1 MAVMKGI
8 MGARYGT
15 VMTLHYNSALD
26 FIKGKQLE
34 TEMKIC
40 AVVLKRSRP
49 GGEEEEEEEEG
60 RERERKRDWRS
71 SLKGYYFTDQ
81 SRSRSVLIHFIL
93 CSEIKFCRH
102 VTVMC
107 FHRSAD

>member
-49 GGEEEEEEEEG
+49 GDGG
-60 RERERKRDWRS
+60 AIVK
-71 SLKGYYFTDQ
+71 
-81 SRSRSVLIHFIL
+81 V
-93 CSEIKFCRH
+93 
-102 VTVMC
+102 
-107 FHRSAD
+107 

>member
-1 MAVMKGI
+1 MIMAVMKGI

-49 GGEEEEEEEEG
+49 GGG
-60 RERERKRDWRS
+60 GGGGGGERERLEIFIKR
-71 SLKGYYFTDQ
+71 
-81 SRSRSVLIHFIL
+81 IL
-93 CSEIKFCRH
+93 LHGSE
-102 VTVMC
+102 
-107 FHRSAD
+107 S

>member
-49 GGEEEEEEEEG
+49 GDGG
-60 RERERKRDWRS
+60 ERENERLEIFIKR
-71 SLKGYYFTDQ
+71 
-81 SRSRSVLIHFIL
+81 IL
-93 CSEIKFCRH
+93 L
-102 VTVMC
+102 
-107 FHRSAD
+107 HRSES

>member
-49 GGEEEEEEEEG
+49 GGEEEEEEEEEG
-60 RERERKRDWRS
+60 RERERERERETGG
-71 SLKGYYFTDQ
+71 L
-81 SRSRSVLIHFIL
+81 H
-93 CSEIKFCRH
+93 
-102 VTVMC
+102 
-107 FHRSAD
+107 